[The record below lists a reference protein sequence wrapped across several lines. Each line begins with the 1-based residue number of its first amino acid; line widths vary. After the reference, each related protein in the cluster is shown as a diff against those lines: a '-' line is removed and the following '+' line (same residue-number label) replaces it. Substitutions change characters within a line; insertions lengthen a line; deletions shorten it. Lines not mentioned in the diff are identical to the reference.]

1 MTRAAIAR
9 SACVAAL
16 LAGVAAG
23 AARAQQ
29 ASDYQ
34 GIPYDSV
41 PLASVD
47 LATHEGTTLMQAQW
61 RYSDTRIVQVA
72 FYDPGADGQPGS
84 HGNMTYDILPKAG
97 ASDFDDSGWESIDPT
112 TLSKPRGHGHLGFN
126 WYRVRLTVPERVGGV
141 DTTGTTV
148 VFETQVD
155 DYAEVWVDGE
165 LPHPTG
171 AVGGPVVRGWN
182 AANRLVI
189 GRDVKPGQQIQLAV
203 FGINGPISKSPTN
216 FIFLHYAKLEFHRG
230 TRGPVGV
237 KPHEV
242 NLEVV
247 RLDPAIDT
255 IVPANP
261 KLWKLAEGFKFT
273 EGPVWVPNGEYLLF
287 SDPNSNTIY
296 RWKDGELGVY
306 RSPSGY
312 SGADI
317 AEYGQPGSN
326 GLTLD
331 AQGRLTIDE
340 HGNHRVSRLE
350 PDGSVTVLAD
360 AYQGKR
366 FNSPNDLV
374 YKADGAVYFTDP
386 PFGLPKFF
394 DDPRKALPYSGVF
407 RWKDGAVTLLSTE
420 LTGPNGIA
428 FSPDEKYLYIGDWDD
443 HRKVV
448 MRYPVRADGTL
459 DAGEVFHDFTAEPG
473 EDAIDGIK
481 VDVEGN
487 LYVSGPGGLWIL
499 SSDGKALGL
508 VKAPRH
514 PHNMTWGD
522 ADGKTLYLA
531 AQDRVYRMR
540 LKIPGIRPQS
550 GG

>member
-1 MTRAAIAR
+1 MKRAAIAR
-9 SACVAAL
+9 LACVAAL
-16 LAGVAAG
+16 LAGLAAG
-23 AARAQQ
+23 GARAQQ
-29 ASDYQ
+29 AADYQ
-34 GIPYDSV
+34 GIPYDST
-41 PLASVD
+41 PLASID
-47 LATHEGTTLMQAQW
+47 LATHEGVALMQAQW

-72 FYDPGADGQPGS
+72 FYDPGADGQPGMR
-84 HGNMTYDILPKAG
+84 GNMTYDILPKAG
-97 ASDFDDSGWESIDPT
+97 ARDFDDAGWEATDAT

-126 WYRVRLTVPERVGGV
+126 WYRVRLTIPERVGGV

-148 VFETQVD
+148 VFETRVD

-165 LPHPTG
+165 LPHPVG
-171 AVGGPVVRGWN
+171 LAGGPVVTGWN
-182 AANRLVI
+182 AVNRLVV

-237 KPHEV
+237 TPHEV

-247 RLDPAIDT
+247 RLDPAIDS
-255 IVPANP
+255 IVPVNP

-273 EGPVWVPNGEYLLF
+273 EGPVWVAEGGYLLF

-296 RWKDGELGVY
+296 RWKDGELGLY

-331 AQGRLTIDE
+331 AQGRLTINE

-350 PDGSVTVLAD
+350 SDGTLTVLAD
-360 AYQGKR
+360 SYQGKR
-366 FNSPNDLV
+366 LNSPNDLV
-374 YKADGAVYFTDP
+374 YKSDGAVYFTDP
-386 PFGLPKFF
+386 PFGLPEFF
-394 DDPRKALPYSGVF
+394 DDPRKALPFSGVY
-407 RWKDGAVTLLSTE
+407 RWKDGEVTLLSTD

-428 FSPDEKYLYIGDWDD
+428 FSPDERYLYVGDWDD
-443 HRKVV
+443 KRKVV
-448 MRYPVRADGTL
+448 MRYLVRADGTL
-459 DAGEVFHDFTAEPG
+459 ASGEVFHDFTADPG

-481 VDVEGN
+481 VDTAGN
-487 LYVSGPGGLWIL
+487 VYVSGPGGLWIL
-499 SSDGKALGL
+499 SPQGKALGL

-514 PHNMTWGD
+514 PHNMAWGD

-531 AQDRVYRMR
+531 AEDRVYRMR
-540 LKIPGIRPQS
+540 LKIPGIRPQ
-550 GG
+550 

>member
-1 MTRAAIAR
+1 
-9 SACVAAL
+9 
-16 LAGVAAG
+16 
-23 AARAQQ
+23 
-29 ASDYQ
+29 
-34 GIPYDSV
+34 
-41 PLASVD
+41 
-47 LATHEGTTLMQAQW
+47 
-61 RYSDTRIVQVA
+61 
-72 FYDPGADGQPGS
+72 
-84 HGNMTYDILPKAG
+84 
-97 ASDFDDSGWESIDPT
+97 
-112 TLSKPRGHGHLGFN
+112 
-126 WYRVRLTVPERVGGV
+126 
-141 DTTGTTV
+141 
-148 VFETQVD
+148 VD

-171 AVGGPVVRGWN
+171 VAGGPVVMGWN
-182 AANRLVI
+182 APNRLVI

-237 KPHEV
+237 MPHEV

-247 RLDPAIDT
+247 RLDPAIDS

-273 EGPVWVPNGEYLLF
+273 EGPVWVPNGGYLLF

-296 RWKDGELGVY
+296 RWQDDELSVY

-312 SGADI
+312 SGADV

-331 AQGRLTIDE
+331 ARGRLTINE

-350 PDGSVTVLAD
+350 PDGSLTVLAD
-360 AYQGKR
+360 SYRGKR
-366 FNSPNDLV
+366 LNSPNDLV
-374 YKADGAVYFTDP
+374 YKSGGAVYFTDP

-394 DDPRKALPYSGVF
+394 DDPRKALPFSGVF
-407 RWKDGAVTLLSTE
+407 RWKDGEVTLLSTE

-428 FSPDEKYLYIGDWDD
+428 FSPDEKYLYVGDWDEK
-443 HRKVV
+443 RKVV
-448 MRYPVRADGTL
+448 MRYPVRADGAL
-459 DAGEVFHDFTAEPG
+459 EAGEVFRDFTAEPG

-481 VDVEGN
+481 VDVAGN
-487 LYVSGPGGLWIL
+487 VYVSAPGGLWIL
-499 SSDGKALGL
+499 SPQGKALGV

-540 LKIPGIRPQS
+540 LKIPGIRPQ
-550 GG
+550 

>member
-1 MTRAAIAR
+1 MKRAAIAR
-9 SACVAAL
+9 SACMAAL
-16 LAGVAAG
+16 LAGLGAG
-23 AARAQQ
+23 EARAQQ
-29 ASDYQ
+29 AADYQ
-34 GIPYDSV
+34 GIPYDAA

-47 LATHEGTTLMQAQW
+47 LATHEGTALMQAQW

-84 HGNMTYDILPKAG
+84 RGNMTYDILPKAG
-97 ASDFDDSGWESIDPT
+97 ARDFDDASWEAIDSA

-141 DTTGTTV
+141 DTTGSTV

-171 AVGGPVVRGWN
+171 VAGGPVVMGWN

-237 KPHEV
+237 VPHEV
-242 NLEVV
+242 NVDVV
-247 RLDPAIDT
+247 RLDPAIDA

-273 EGPVWVPNGEYLLF
+273 EGPVWVSNGGYLLF

-296 RWKDGELGVY
+296 RWKDGELSIY

-331 AQGRLTIDE
+331 AQGRLTINE
-340 HGNHRVSRLE
+340 HGNHRVSRVE
-350 PDGSVTVLAD
+350 ADGSDTVLAD
-360 AYQGKR
+360 SYQGKR
-366 FNSPNDLV
+366 LNSPNDLV
-374 YKADGAVYFTDP
+374 YKSDDAVYFTDP

-394 DDPRKALPYSGVF
+394 DDPRKELPFSGVF
-407 RWKDGAVTLLSTE
+407 RWKDGEVTLLSTD

-428 FSPDEKYLYIGDWDD
+428 FSPDEKYLYVGDWDD
-443 HRKVV
+443 KRKVV
-448 MRYPVRADGTL
+448 MRYSVRPDGTL
-459 DAGEVFHDFTAEPG
+459 GAGEVFHDFTADPG

-481 VDVEGN
+481 VDVHGQCVRVGAGRIVDPVAAGQSAGNREGAAP
-487 LYVSGPGGLWIL
+487 SAQH
-499 SSDGKALGL
+499 DLG
-508 VKAPRH
+508 
-514 PHNMTWGD
+514 
-522 ADGKTLYLA
+522 
-531 AQDRVYRMR
+531 
-540 LKIPGIRPQS
+540 
-550 GG
+550 

>member
-1 MTRAAIAR
+1 MTRTAIACSR
-9 SACVAAL
+9 WAIALVAGL
-16 LAGVAAG
+16 AAG
-23 AARAQQ
+23 AACAQQ
-29 ASDYQ
+29 NADYQ
-34 GIPYDSV
+34 GIPYESSA
-41 PLASVD
+41 LAAVD
-47 LATHEGTTLMQAQW
+47 LATRDGAALMQAQW
-61 RYSDTRIVQVA
+61 RYSDTRIVQAA

-84 HGNMTYDILPKAG
+84 QSNLTYDILPKAG
-97 ASDFDDSGWESIDPT
+97 TRDFDDSGWAQIDPT
-112 TLSKPRGHGHLGFN
+112 TLSKPRGQGHLSFN
-126 WYRVRLTVPERVGGV
+126 WYRVRLTIPERAGGI
-141 DTTGTTV
+141 DTTGMTV

-171 AVGGPVVRGWN
+171 VEGGPVVRGWN

-230 TRGPVGV
+230 TRGPIGV

-247 RLDPAIDT
+247 RLDPAIDR
-255 IVPANP
+255 IVPTNP

-273 EGPVWVPNGEYLLF
+273 EGPVWVPGGEYLLF

-296 RWKDGELGVY
+296 RWKDGELSAY
-306 RSPSGY
+306 RTPSGY
-312 SGADI
+312 EGADI

-331 AQGRLTIDE
+331 MQGRLTIDE

-350 PDGSVTVLAD
+350 ADGNVTVLAD
-360 AYQGKR
+360 SYQGKR
-366 FNSPNDLV
+366 LNSPNDLV
-374 YKADGAVYFTDP
+374 YKSDGAVYFTDP
-386 PFGLPKFF
+386 PFGLPQFF

-407 RWKDGAVTLLSTE
+407 RWKDGELTLLTTE

-428 FSPDEKYLYIGDWDD
+428 FSPDERYLYVGNWDD
-443 HRKVV
+443 KRKVV

-459 DAGEVFHDFTAEPG
+459 AAGEVFHDFTPEPG

-487 LYVSGPGGLWIL
+487 LYVSAPGGLWIL
-499 SSDGKALGL
+499 SPEGKALGV

-514 PHNMTWGD
+514 PHNLTWGD
-522 ADGKTLYLA
+522 ADGKTLYLT

-540 LKIPGIRPQS
+540 LKIPGVRPQPR
-550 GG
+550 G